1 MEVLHEN
8 SKVATKKLWLH
19 FDNNVMYIAEF
30 LPIML
35 RIYFKSRTVI
45 DIISPSVS
53 HFLSHHVWHRH
64 GLVMKV

>member
-1 MEVLHEN
+1 MYEN
-8 SKVATKKLWLH
+8 IVQKDMNK
-19 FDNNVMYIAEF
+19 FVMYKTEF

-53 HFLSHHVWHRH
+53 HFLSHQVWHRH